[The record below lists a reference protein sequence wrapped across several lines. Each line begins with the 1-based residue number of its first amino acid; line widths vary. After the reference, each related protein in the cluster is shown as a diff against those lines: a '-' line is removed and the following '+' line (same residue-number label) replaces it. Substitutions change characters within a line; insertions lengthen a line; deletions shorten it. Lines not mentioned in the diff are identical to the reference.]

1 MNNLKK
7 IGLTALAASLVA
19 TSAFAGAM
27 SVSGGASIGVKNTTG
42 SNDSSTGKSFT
53 MGNQLDFAGSGE
65 LDNGLTV
72 SLAMTID
79 QADNTSVSDGP
90 FDSHSLTISSD
101 ALGTFVFSGEGG
113 SSAQGAM
120 DAGADG
126 NIYDN
131 GTGVADITGASAGDN
146 SMFYTLPEV
155 MDGVA
160 ITASMSPGR
169 AAQETHTSY
178 GLKYTGVDGLM
189 VQYGTGDSGAPAA
202 EIESTTMSAS
212 YAFSSFSLAASNTEA
227 TKVGAANREVQ
238 AYKVTYTVSD
248 DISVHYAEATYETVG
263 SATDEEIES
272 YGASYTSGGMTL
284 SATTYATAGAANVA
298 GAKTDRWSLGLSF
311 AF

>member
-27 SVSGGASIGVKNTTG
+27 SVSGGASVGVKNTTG
-42 SNDSSTGKSFT
+42 TNDSSTGKSFT

-72 SLAMTID
+72 SLAFQLD
-79 QADNTSVSDGP
+79 QAAEANGGP
-90 FDSHSLTISSD
+90 FDNHSVSIASD
-101 ALGTFVFSGEGG
+101 TLGTVVFSGHGG

-120 DAGADG
+120 DAGAAGDL
-126 NIYDN
+126 YDN
-131 GTGVADITGASAGDN
+131 GTGVATITGAAAGDN
-146 SMFYTLPEV
+146 SIFYTLPEM

-160 ITASMSPGR
+160 ITASLSPGR
-169 AAQETHTSY
+169 ASQETHTSY
-178 GLKYTGVDGLM
+178 GIKYTGVDGLM
-189 VQYGTGDSGAPAA
+189 VQFGTGDSGAPAA

-212 YAFSSFSLAASNTEA
+212 YAFSSFTVAASHTEA
-227 TKVGAANREVQ
+227 TKEGAANREVQ
-238 AYKVTYTVSD
+238 AYKLTYTVSD
-248 DISVHYAEATYETVG
+248 DISVHYGEETYETVG
-263 SATDEEIES
+263 AATDEEIDS
-272 YGASYTSGGMTL
+272 IGASYTSGGMTL
-284 SATTYATAGAANVA
+284 SATTYSTAGAGNTA